1 MPIKFLK
8 RKIDNLATRA
18 VVKRF
23 NVNKDTQEWE
33 GADEEIKGKLLA
45 QVLGLCDEVRS
56 DVEHLQQYGL
66 RSIPLDGSRGILIAY
81 GGSKDNASLIT
92 VDDKRF
98 GQFTLQPG
106 DVCIYSKNG
115 AHTIYRDQEIIETI
129 GDKKT
134 ITIGTMT
141 IISDGSKHEIKI
153 GGMTANIDSSGL
165 TITNGDVVAD
175 GISLKTH
182 THPIASGSSAPGPTG
197 QPT

>member
-81 GGSKDNASLIT
+81 GGNKDNATLIT

-115 AHTIYRDQEIIETI
+115 AHTIYRNNDIIEILSGT
-129 GDKKT
+129 KT
-134 ITIGTMT
+134 ITIGGMVM
-141 IISDGSKHEIKI
+141 KI
-153 GGMTANIDSSGL
+153 NSSGL
-165 TITNGDVVAD
+165 DIQGGNITCSGEITAKTGGTPIPLSSHKQGGSPTAPD
-175 GISLKTH
+175 GPISNTG
-182 THPIASGSSAPGPTG
+182 TPIP
-197 QPT
+197 